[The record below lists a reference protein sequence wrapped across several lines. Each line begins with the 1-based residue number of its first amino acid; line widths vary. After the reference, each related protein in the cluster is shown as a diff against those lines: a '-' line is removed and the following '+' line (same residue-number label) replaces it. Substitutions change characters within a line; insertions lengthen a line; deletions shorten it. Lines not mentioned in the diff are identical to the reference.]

1 MAVAA
6 ALLSYCD
13 ASHIGAAFCH
23 FDCLDWRFVTSWF
36 LAGRIDPTERNS
48 RPRMTVGDDCVRL
61 DASRDFRAGSVC
73 VCP

>member
-13 ASHIGAAFCH
+13 AGHINAVLCQI
-23 FDCLDWRFVTSWF
+23 DSLDWRFVTLCVF
-36 LAGRIDPTERNS
+36 AGRIDPTERNF
-48 RPRMTVGDDCVRL
+48 RHCVAVTGDCVRL
-61 DASRDFRAGSVC
+61 DASRAFRAGSVC